1 MSQSFQDKIILVTG
15 ASRGIGY
22 AAALAL
28 AEQGA
33 HVIATARTQG
43 GLEDLDDAI
52 KARASAA
59 GGRCTLVPMDI
70 KDYDGIDRL
79 GASLQERYGRLDGL
93 LANAGVLGDISP
105 IAHITPKVWD
115 NVMAINAT
123 ANYRLI
129 RSMDMLLRAS
139 DAGRAV
145 FVSTSVAQTPRAYW
159 GCYGAAKAA
168 METFVSAYAQET
180 AVTNLKVNIL
190 NPGATRTAMRAK
202 AMPGED
208 PSTLPDPQDL
218 APLILEMLS
227 PEYDKTDEIV
237 VFRDTEYFEG

>member
-1 MSQSFQDKIILVTG
+1 MAQQFADKIVLVAG

-22 AAALAL
+22 AAARAL
-28 AEQGA
+28 AKEGA
-33 HVIATARTQG
+33 HIIATARTQG
-43 GLEDLDDAI
+43 GLEDLDDSI
-52 KARASAA
+52 KSH
-59 GGRCTLVPMDI
+59 GGSCTLVPMDI

-79 GASLQERYGRLDGL
+79 GAALQDRFGRLDGL
-93 LANAGVLGDISP
+93 LANAAVLGDISP
-105 IAHITPKVWD
+105 LPHITPKTWD

-129 RSMDMLLRAS
+129 RSMDPLLRAS
-139 DAGRAV
+139 DSGRAV
-145 FVSTSVAQTPRAYW
+145 FVSSSVAQTPRAYW

-180 AVTNLKVNIL
+180 AVTKLKVNVL
-190 NPGATRTAMRAK
+190 DPGATRTAMRAK

-208 PSTLPDPQDL
+208 PATLPAPEDL
-218 APLILEMLS
+218 TPLILDMLS

-237 VFRDTEYFEG
+237 VFRKTKYFKG